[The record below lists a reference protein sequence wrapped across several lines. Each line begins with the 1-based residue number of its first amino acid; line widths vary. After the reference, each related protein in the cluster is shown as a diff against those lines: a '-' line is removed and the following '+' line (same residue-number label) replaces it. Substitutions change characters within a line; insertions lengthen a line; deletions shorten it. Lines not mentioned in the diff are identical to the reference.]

1 MHRLFLYSYSFE
13 NENSIKLLRLKT
25 DHLSIVLEIRRINSR
40 WNVYDTGNTRICATS
55 TRSLVT
61 LIQITRLL
69 SRYRKTCAIVDGAYI
84 FPA

>member
-13 NENSIKLLRLKT
+13 NREFYQTITKT